1 LRGHLAEYGLVAQ
14 VQRTGLKQ
22 LIEIVIDDEDER
34 IHARLKPLLMM
45 LVDDIGAADI
55 RIAELDRRMRMGPA
69 ITRPAVAWS
78 KSPVWDR

>member
-1 LRGHLAEYGLVAQ
+1 VAQ

>member
-1 LRGHLAEYGLVAQ
+1 MAQ